1 MVCTRVFPLHC
12 VLAGDHAGR
21 PHCPTSSC
29 SGWRRLGS
37 ASSSVDQTVVSE
49 RERCGPFDPISCNNG
64 GDSFPPQNEKEG
76 GDSVF
81 LPIAG
86 QAKEASSL
94 DAKAWTFEANEKSE
108 NSRGTKPVGH
118 GRTQLKRMSSYFKGQ
133 LWSSLCR
140 KRHPKN
146 LNLQENAQPKTKKH
160 SEFSHGVGV
169 PTLGREKTGGV
180 KVTV

>member
-1 MVCTRVFPLHC
+1 M
-12 VLAGDHAGR
+12 
-21 PHCPTSSC
+21 
-29 SGWRRLGS
+29 
-37 ASSSVDQTVVSE
+37 
-49 RERCGPFDPISCNNG
+49 
-64 GDSFPPQNEKEG
+64 
-76 GDSVF
+76 F

-169 PTLGREKTGGV
+169 PHSWTRKNRGGKSSV
-180 KVTV
+180 